1 MVARSLFD
9 FLTICATRYADREAF
24 VFGET
29 RWSYKQFH
37 DMVNQLAHSLARLNL
52 QPGDRIALML
62 PNLPQFPIAYYALLK
77 IGAVVVPVNI
87 MFREQELHYV
97 LQDSGARGFIAWSG
111 FSHHLMAAAQTLEEC
126 RHRIFLHYPADTSPP
141 GPLPPDTLNF
151 DELTAEAAPVQDLPC
166 VTTGEDPAV
175 ILYTAGTTG
184 LPRGAVLTHAGI
196 AAAVLSCWDA
206 FRIDANHRF
215 AAALP
220 LFHGIG
226 QMLTMNVP
234 LAAGAC
240 CVLIPRFDPLQ
251 VLQTIA
257 RERVTHFVAVPA
269 MLHHLLTEMKAIEES
284 AATAGKAAP
293 AGGISLATLQ
303 ALIVTGMP
311 VDDNL
316 RQALLQRFGVAIF
329 EGYGLAECSPL
340 VSANRPDITNKHGS
354 VGKQLPGLEVSIVDE
369 KGQELPPG
377 EIGEIVVRGAAVM
390 KGYHNRP
397 EETASVLRD
406 GWLHTGDI
414 GRTDESGYLYL
425 VDRKSDVIRYAGFP
439 IFPLEVERCLLAH
452 PQVVECA
459 VIGLPN
465 GTLGQEARAYV
476 VLRRPHAASAE
487 ELIQFCRTHLPAYMC
502 PRTIEFC
509 AELPHGPTGK
519 ILKHLLR
526 ERLTPAQH
534 QVA

>member
-9 FLTICATRYADREAF
+9 FLTICANRYADRDAF
-24 VFGET
+24 VFAET
-29 RWSYKQFH
+29 RWSYNHFH
-37 DMVNQLAHSLARLNL
+37 SMVNRLASGLAKLNL
-52 QPGDRIALML
+52 LPGDRIALML
-62 PNLPQFPIAYYALLK
+62 PNLPQFPVAYYALLK
-77 IGAVVVPVNI
+77 LGLVVVPINI
-87 MFREQELHYV
+87 MFREQEIHHV

-111 FSHHLMAAAQTLEEC
+111 FSPYLLAAVQTLDEC
-126 RHRIFLHYPADTSPP
+126 RHRIFLQY
-141 GPLPPDTLNF
+141 PPDAGTTAALPANTLDF
-151 DELTAEAAPVQDLPC
+151 DALIAEQPAAKEVPSVASGD
-166 VTTGEDPAV
+166 DPAV

-184 LPRGAVLTHAGI
+184 LPRGAVLTHAGV
-196 AAAVLSCWDA
+196 AASVLSCWEA
-206 FRIDANHRF
+206 FRINANHRF

-257 RERVTHFVAVPA
+257 RERVSHFVAVPA
-269 MLHHLLTEMKAIEES
+269 MLHHLLAEIKTIEAGAS
-284 AATAGKAAP
+284 TAGAEAP
-293 AGGISLATLQ
+293 ATDTSLASLQ

-311 VDDNL
+311 VEDSL

-340 VSANRPDITNKHGS
+340 VSANRPDLTNKHGS
-354 VGKQLPGLEVSIVDE
+354 VGKQLPGLEVTIINE
-369 KGQELPPG
+369 KGEELPPG

-397 EETASVLRD
+397 EETARVLSD

-425 VDRKSDVIRYAGFP
+425 VDRKSEVIRRAGFP
-439 IFPLEVERCLLAH
+439 VFPLEVERCLLAH

-459 VIGLPN
+459 VIGLPD

-476 VLRRPHAASAE
+476 VLRRPHAATAE
-487 ELIQFCRTHLPAYMC
+487 ELIKFCRSQLPAYKC

-519 ILKHLLR
+519 ILKRLLR
-526 ERLTPAQH
+526 ERVAPAQNRN
-534 QVA
+534 

>member
-9 FLTICATRYADREAF
+9 FLTICANRYADRDAF
-24 VFGET
+24 VFAET
-29 RWSYKQFH
+29 RWSYKHFH
-37 DMVNQLAHSLARLNL
+37 NMVNRVASGLARLNL
-52 QPGDRIALML
+52 LPGDRIALML
-62 PNLPQFPIAYYALLK
+62 PNLPQFPVAYYALLK
-77 IGAVVVPVNI
+77 LGLVVVPINI
-87 MFREQELHYV
+87 MFREQEIHHV

-111 FSHHLMAAAQTLEEC
+111 FSRYLMAAVQTLEEC
-126 RHRIFLHYPADTSPP
+126 RHRIFLQY
-141 GPLPPDTLNF
+141 PPDPSNAVALPANTLDF
-151 DELTAEAAPVQDLPC
+151 DALIAEPSAVKDTPNVADDD
-166 VTTGEDPAV
+166 DPAI

-184 LPRGAVLTHAGI
+184 LPRGAVLTHAGV
-196 AAAVLSCWDA
+196 AASVLSCWEA

-257 RERVTHFVAVPA
+257 RERVSHFVAVPA
-269 MLHHLLTEMKAIEES
+269 MLHHLLAEMKTIEEGAS
-284 AATAGKAAP
+284 TAGTEAP
-293 AGGISLATLQ
+293 VTDTSLASLQ

-311 VDDNL
+311 VEDSL

-354 VGKQLPGLEVSIVDE
+354 VGKQLPGLEVTIVNE
-369 KGQELPPG
+369 KGEELPPG

-390 KGYHNRP
+390 KGYFNRP
-397 EETASVLRD
+397 EETARVLRD

-425 VDRKSDVIRYAGFP
+425 VDRKSDVIWRAGFSV
-439 IFPLEVERCLLAH
+439 FPLEVERCLLAH
-452 PQVVECA
+452 PEVVECA
-459 VIGLPN
+459 VIGLPD
-465 GTLGQEARAYV
+465 GMLGQEARAFV
-476 VLRRPHAASAE
+476 VLRRPHAATAD
-487 ELIQFCRTHLPAYMC
+487 ELIKFCGSQLPAYKC

-509 AELPHGPTGK
+509 TELPHGPTGK
-519 ILKHLLR
+519 ILKRLLR
-526 ERLTPAQH
+526 ERVAPAQNRN
-534 QVA
+534 